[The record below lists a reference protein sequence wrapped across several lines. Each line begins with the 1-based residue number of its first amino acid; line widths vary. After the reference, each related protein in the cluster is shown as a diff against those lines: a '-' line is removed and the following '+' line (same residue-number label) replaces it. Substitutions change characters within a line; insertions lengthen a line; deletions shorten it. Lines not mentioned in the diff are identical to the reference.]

1 MCTPDSSFSRFLT
14 FMYVT
19 AQLITAHLA
28 SVFFCRLKPSCIIRA
43 VHHIWND
50 TLRQLQHAPTVS
62 LLFPLQL
69 TETSIFCSEKS
80 DDSGWLIN
88 NSNLSPSSLYL
99 SPPPRMIYC
108 FACRE
113 GRTPPTYIFI
123 SAPRRAH
130 VVFLLLINRLR
141 SVVSPP
147 TLRTGSLPKGL
158 AGKWRAGAAYRS
170 WPKVYNLKPFGSGSE
185 PRRKG
190 KDEGKESDRDRKD
203 AGQRHGKV
211 AFSCVLHDAIKSHR
225 AFIAKIF
232 RKCSV
237 SCALAHGRGS
247 AGN

>member
-1 MCTPDSSFSRFLT
+1 M
-14 FMYVT
+14 
-19 AQLITAHLA
+19 AHKQLKLI
-28 SVFFCRLKPSCIIRA
+28 
-43 VHHIWND
+43 
-50 TLRQLQHAPTVS
+50 S
-62 LLFPLQL
+62 LLA
-69 TETSIFCSEKS
+69 
-80 DDSGWLIN
+80 LII
-88 NSNLSPSSLYL
+88 
-99 SPPPRMIYC
+99 PPPLPCMIYC

-113 GRTPPTYIFI
+113 GRTPPIYISI

-130 VVFLLLINRLR
+130 VVFLVLIIWLR

-158 AGKWRAGAAYRS
+158 AGKWRAGGADRS
-170 WPKVYNLKPFGSGSE
+170 WPKVYNLKRFGSGSE

-225 AFIAKIF
+225 AIYCKKNPQIS

-237 SCALAHGRGS
+237 SRALAHDRGS